1 MDYFEFK
8 CIPTHGSQVN
18 GVLIARLGE
27 LGFESFVEN
36 EEDILAYIPFN
47 GLTDSLRMALKGPE
61 ISELITASELNLIKD
76 QNWNAVWESAYEPV
90 RMGNQCLVRA
100 PFHSS
105 DSQVE
110 YEIVIEPKMSFGTA
124 HHETT
129 RLMLK
134 YVLETELH
142 GKSLLDMGSGTAVL
156 AILASMKGAAPVL
169 AIDNDEWAYR
179 NALENVEGNKA
190 GAVEVML
197 GDASSLKGRSFD
209 IILANINRNILLNDI
224 PAYRLALNSGGFL
237 FISGFYDTDLDML
250 KEKAKENKLQFLSS
264 QTDNKWTAACFKVV
278 EF

>member
-18 GVLIARLGE
+18 GVLIARLAE

-36 EEDILAYIPFN
+36 DEDILAYIPFKD
-47 GLTDSLRMALKGPE
+47 LTDSLRLALKSTE

-90 RMGNQCLVRA
+90 RIGNQCLVRA
-100 PFHSS
+100 PFHPS
-105 DSQVE
+105 DTKVE

-129 RLMLK
+129 RLMMK
-134 YVLETELH
+134 YVLETELN

-169 AIDNDEWAYR
+169 AIDNDDWAYR
-179 NALENVEGNKA
+179 NAVENVEGNKA
-190 GAVEVML
+190 GEIEVIL

-209 IILANINRNILLNDI
+209 VILANINRNILLNDI
-224 PAYRLALNSGGFL
+224 PEYRQSLNPLGYL